1 MANAKLRRYE
11 LVFLIQPDAEEEARK
26 NLVARMLGILEEGG
40 AHLIQKEEWGKRK
53 LSYEIEK
60 FNKAYYYYV
69 EFISSPGLSHEIERI
84 FRLTDDCVR
93 YQTIRLED
101 EIDPDDL
108 DRFAIISGDG
118 EEEVV
123 DEPAAEAAADEPAAE
138 AAAEEPAAEAAAEE
152 PAAEVAAEEPAAEA
166 AAVEAAPAVE
176 AAAEPTGE
184 TVEETSEETSE
195 EKASDEEV
203 VS

>member
-138 AAAEEPAAEAAAEE
+138 AAAEEPAAE
-152 PAAEVAAEEPAAEA
+152 VAAEEPAAEA